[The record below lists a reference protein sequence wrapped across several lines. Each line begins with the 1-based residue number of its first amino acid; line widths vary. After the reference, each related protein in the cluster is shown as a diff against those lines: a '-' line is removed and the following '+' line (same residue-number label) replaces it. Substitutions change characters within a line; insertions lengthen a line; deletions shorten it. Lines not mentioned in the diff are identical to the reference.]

1 MAELPQ
7 PEFIPPAALPRFG
20 RASFAGTVMPRSTMV
35 SDTRRIA
42 DPTPV
47 SPPKGFP
54 VAPVNVTA
62 FSAGNR
68 HRHFVMGVPF
78 EWWNWR
84 HFMSG
89 DIFVADSA
97 RFHRVVTRR
106 MARPRRLDKVVAN
119 KQVVYQAPQ
128 YGEDGPALPL
138 FTRRRGR

>member
-7 PEFIPPAALPRFG
+7 PEWIPGAALPNFG
-20 RASFAGTVMPRSTMV
+20 RGAFRGFIAPNSTMV

-47 SPPKGFP
+47 RGPDGFP
-54 VAPVNVTA
+54 VAPVNVTS

-68 HRHFVMGVPF
+68 FRHFVMGVPF

-84 HFMSG
+84 HLMSG
-89 DIFVADSA
+89 DIFVANSDQ
-97 RFHRVVTRR
+97 FHRVPSRR
-106 MARPRRLDKVVAN
+106 MARVRRLDKVVAN

-138 FTRRRGR
+138 FVRRRR

>member
-7 PEFIPPAALPRFG
+7 PEWIPGAALPRFG
-20 RASFAGTVMPRSTMV
+20 RGSFRGFVAPHSTMV

-42 DPTPV
+42 DPTPIE
-47 SPPKGFP
+47 PPHGFV
-54 VAPVNVTA
+54 VAPVNPTN

-68 HRHFVMGVPF
+68 ARHFVMGVAY

-89 DIFVADSA
+89 DIFVADPHQ
-97 RFHRVVTRR
+97 FHRVVNRR

-119 KQVVYQAPQ
+119 RQVIYQAPQ
-128 YGEDGPALPL
+128 YGQDVGLPN
-138 FTRRRGR
+138 FTRRRR

>member
-7 PEFIPPAALPRFG
+7 PEFIPGAALPRFG
-20 RASFAGTVMPRSTMV
+20 RASFRGSVAPHSTMV

-47 SPPKGFP
+47 KGPDGFK
-54 VAPVNVTA
+54 VTPVNPTD

-68 HRHFVMGVPF
+68 QRHFVMGVPF

-84 HFMSG
+84 HYMSG
-89 DIFVADSA
+89 DIFVANPA
-97 RFHRVVTRR
+97 QFHRVVARR

-128 YGEDGPALPL
+128 YGDAGPALPL
-138 FTRRRGR
+138 FQRRRR